1 MAGWILPTLGYI
13 VLVGVSGVTA
23 KLALRTISWQQLVLW
38 VPLVYLVF
46 AISFV
51 ALGGARLPLGGGG
64 AWALATAF
72 CAAAGL
78 ILLFVALTRGE
89 ASTVVP
95 ATAAYPVVTLAGS
108 ALFLSESVTVARVAG
123 TVLVIAGVVLL
134 SR

>member
-1 MAGWILPTLGYI
+1 VTPIELLRWDAPGPYEVAFSTRLG
-13 VLVGVSGVTA
+13 GVSDGAFASLNLGLLTA
-23 KLALRTISWQQLVLW
+23 DEPERVRRNRRSL
-38 VPLVYLVF
+38 
-46 AISFV
+46 
-51 ALGGARLPLGGGG
+51 
-64 AWALATAF
+64 

>member
-1 MAGWILPTLGYI
+1 MAGWIVPTLGYI
-13 VLVGVSGVTA
+13 LLVGAAGVTA

-38 VPLVYLVF
+38 VPLG
-46 AISFV
+46 A
-51 ALGGARLPLGGGG
+51 AGG
-64 AWALATAF
+64 WAVATAF

-95 ATAAYPVVTLAGS
+95 ATAAYPAVTFAGS

>member
-1 MAGWILPTLGYI
+1 MAGWILPTLAYI
-13 VLVGVSGVTA
+13 LLIGAAGVTA

-46 AISFV
+46 AIAFV
-51 ALGGARLPLGGGG
+51 VFGGARLPLGGGG
-64 AWALATAF
+64 AWAVATAF

-89 ASTVVP
+89 ASKVVP
-95 ATAAYPVVTLAGS
+95 ATAAYPAVTLVGS
-108 ALFLSESVTVARVAG
+108 ALFLSESITVVRVAG
-123 TVLVIAGVVLL
+123 TVLVVAGVVLL

>member
-23 KLALRTISWQQLVLW
+23 KLALRSISWQQLVLW

-64 AWALATAF
+64 AWAVATAL